1 MLEKDFAIQSNLRRM
16 LVRTS
21 INYSRMDFGTVK
33 GVVYIRG
40 IFQLS
45 YVPPDTEE
53 NILKDLTA
61 KTLYSFEKKVRNIP
75 GVSDVIFQLVN
86 WRKERG
92 QWVSIGE
99 EMKERPDGEK
109 EKRNENKT
117 ESS

>member
-21 INYSRMDFGTVK
+21 INYVRMDFGTVK

-40 IFQLS
+40 VFQLS
-45 YVPPDTEE
+45 YLSSDTEDDQLQE
-53 NILKDLTA
+53 LTA

-75 GVSDVIFQLVN
+75 GVSDVIFQLLN

-92 QWVSIGE
+92 KWVPIEAKKE
-99 EMKERPDGEK
+99 EEDEK
-109 EKRNENKT
+109 KT

>member
-1 MLEKDFAIQSNLRRM
+1 MLKEDFAIQSELRRM

-40 IFQLS
+40 FFQIS
-45 YVPPDTEE
+45 SVAPDTDEDR
-53 NILKDLTA
+53 LKDLTA

-75 GVSDVIFQLVN
+75 GVSDVIFQLLN

-92 QWVSIGE
+92 QWVPIEVVKKE
-99 EMKERPDGEK
+99 EEDEG
-109 EKRNENKT
+109 KT
-117 ESS
+117 ESNG